1 MGKVSNLFAISR
13 FHYCNMNGA
22 VWFQDLAYSGPI
34 VKGRISCV
42 NLQGHGFKGIFFKK
56 EIISTMFTI
65 ELSFGH
71 CSWISIR
78 SFDQFKDF
86 FQYIHED
93 RLLRRHISRIT
104 VDLSS
109 FLITNENYYNS
120 EFSNFA
126 KIIHEI
132 SFEKN

>member
-1 MGKVSNLFAISR
+1 
-13 FHYCNMNGA
+13 MNGA

-104 VDLSS
+104 VVLSS
-109 FLITNENYYNS
+109 FLITNETCNIL
-120 EFSNFA
+120 
-126 KIIHEI
+126 IIFI
-132 SFEKN
+132 IQLFGLRVPFPQATMVIIVTM